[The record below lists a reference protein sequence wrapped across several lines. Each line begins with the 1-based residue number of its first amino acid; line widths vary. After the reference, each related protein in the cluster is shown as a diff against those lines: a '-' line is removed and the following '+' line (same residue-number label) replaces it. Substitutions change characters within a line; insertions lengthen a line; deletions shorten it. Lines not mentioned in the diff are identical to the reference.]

1 MAAPLIYF
9 MFQASQ
15 AICETDY
22 VSCVAQNLM
31 ITVQTGHWHSVDLT
45 MESSKDNDLYVG
57 SDLTLSL
64 CC

>member
-22 VSCVAQNLM
+22 VSRVTQNLM
-31 ITVQTGHWHSVDLT
+31 ITVQTGHWHAVHLAV
-45 MESSKDNDLYVG
+45 ESSKDDVYM
-57 SDLTLSL
+57 
-64 CC
+64 